1 MSAKKIK
8 PSNRKVVFNK
18 ELNKWINLEDEA
30 GIMELQRVKMQE
42 AKKLLEDQEDEPEAK
57 EKEDKND

>member
-1 MSAKKIK
+1 MSANKTK

-42 AKKLLEDQEDEPEAK
+42 ANKLLEDQEDEPEAK
-57 EKEDKND
+57 EKEDKK